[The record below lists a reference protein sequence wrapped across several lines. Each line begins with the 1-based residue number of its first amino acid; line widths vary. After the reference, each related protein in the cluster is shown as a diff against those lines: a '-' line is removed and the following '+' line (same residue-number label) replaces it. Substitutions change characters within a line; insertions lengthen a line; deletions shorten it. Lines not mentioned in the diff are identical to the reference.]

1 MFLTAV
7 AAHEILFGRA
17 PDSSSPGN
25 PPDWNAS
32 VDGDRAFEPLHHWL
46 ANALEIAAIAH
57 APIESPRGFAV
68 PLGFVSFDAE
78 VLRRAEQYVLDN
90 LGAYVADESLYRE
103 VAAAL
108 SGQKPS

>member
-1 MFLTAV
+1 MPWAFEIV
-7 AAHEILFGRA
+7 ATNDYRRFPGPLEILIVPQVA
-17 PDSSSPGN
+17 
-25 PPDWNAS
+25 
-32 VDGDRAFEPLHHWL
+32 
-46 ANALEIAAIAH
+46 IAAIAH
-57 APIESPRGFAV
+57 APVETPRGFAV

-90 LGAYVADESLYRE
+90 LGPYVADESLYRQ